1 MKSIISVC
9 VCFMICMLLSSCS
22 ACGGKVY
29 IPLQTYTTE
38 EQEDLIKF
46 LENDNNNIVEKM
58 LIDYGELRGV
68 VKIVN
73 DG

>member
-1 MKSIISVC
+1 V
-9 VCFMICMLLSSCS
+9 
-22 ACGGKVY
+22 CGGKVY

-46 LENDNNNIVEKM
+46 LENNNVDIVNKL
-58 LIDYGELRGV
+58 LIDYGELREV